1 MLIVIRASS
10 CILCVL
16 TPLQYETT
24 RCDIASKH
32 QPSGDDMAIQYL
44 LVTFPQSR
52 AVNADGAAVG
62 ITNHVLILP
71 ADEYTITLDGGG
83 YTPASQDIVL
93 SGTSIVKPMVVA
105 FQATSSTS
113 TNTSSPSKPPSST

>member
-1 MLIVIRASS
+1 
-10 CILCVL
+10 
-16 TPLQYETT
+16 
-24 RCDIASKH
+24 
-32 QPSGDDMAIQYL
+32 MAIQYL